1 MKDLSPPCAVTIW
14 KEMLIPVFGIHF
26 QRASLFNKSGCFLFL
41 CLFLGEC
48 PQSLRSQFDRFW
60 RGGGFF
66 HLEALN
72 DLPFG
77 ESQIGFQLRLDKD
90 DSSQPGTMLACSFS
104 QSWRRQSRSGPRL
117 GVGEGR
123 GHEVGVLKPRLLG
136 NLTWATGSKI
146 RLRSPVSLL
155 LPAGWNPYLE
165 LFSTWKLSYM
175 RQGWSFPLGLRM
187 KKDLMGKWIMLP
199 RS

>member
-48 PQSLRSQFDRFW
+48 PQSLMSQFDRFW

-90 DSSQPGTMLACSFS
+90 DSSQLGTMLACSFS
-104 QSWRRQSRSGPRL
+104 QNWRRQSRSGPRL

-123 GHEVGVLKPRLLG
+123 GHEVGVLKPRILG

-146 RLRSPVSLL
+146 RPEVSRLSSL
-155 LPAGWNPYLE
+155 AGRMKPLPGTIFYLE
-165 LFSTWKLSYM
+165 IVLHETGLK
-175 RQGWSFPLGLRM
+175 FPFGANESCCQDFR
-187 KKDLMGKWIMLP
+187 D
-199 RS
+199 S